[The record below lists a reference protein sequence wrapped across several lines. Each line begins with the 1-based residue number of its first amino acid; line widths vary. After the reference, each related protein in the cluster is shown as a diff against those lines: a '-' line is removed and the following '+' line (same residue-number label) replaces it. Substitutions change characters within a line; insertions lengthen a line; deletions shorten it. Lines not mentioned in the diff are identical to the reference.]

1 MCFNPHIRSYH
12 VIMNFDRSW
21 IRQRKP
27 ATSEKIKEKV
37 RTPQPLKPRVE
48 FARNR
53 ILAQSQKLDTVLHN
67 LRDKENLLFNQVV
80 SNLQKHDVERSKMLS
95 NELAQTKRAG
105 KMISHM
111 KMAVEQVNLRLESTL
126 SMGDAV
132 ESITPAIGALT
143 KVKSGLSGAMP
154 DVDSEL
160 GEINGVFNEIL
171 SNAGG
176 IRGTGSESF
185 EFNARGEDV
194 DRILSE
200 ASAVAEQRAHENL
213 PDVSIGSFN
222 GVRKLSASESSQ

>member
-1 MCFNPHIRSYH
+1 MRFNPHIQFYH
-12 VIMNFDRSW
+12 VLMNFDRSW

-48 FARNR
+48 FAKNR
-53 ILAQSQKLDTVLHN
+53 IQAQSQKLDTVLHN
-67 LRDKENLLFNQVV
+67 LRNKENLLFNQVV
-80 SNLQKHDVERSKMLS
+80 SNLQKHDIAKSKMLS
-95 NELAQTKRAG
+95 NELAQTKKTG
-105 KMISHM
+105 KMISQI

-160 GEINGVFNEIL
+160 GEINGVFNEVL
-171 SNAGG
+171 SNAGSIG
-176 IRGTGSESF
+176 GTGTESF
-185 EFNARGEDV
+185 EFTARGEDI

-200 ASAVAEQRAHENL
+200 ASAIAEQRAHENL

-222 GVRKLSASESSQ
+222 AARRSSAGESSQ

>member
-1 MCFNPHIRSYH
+1 MRFNPHIRSYR

-48 FARNR
+48 FAKNR
-53 ILAQSQKLDTVLHN
+53 IQAQSQKLDTVLHN
-67 LRDKENLLFNQVV
+67 LRDKENVLFNQVV
-80 SNLQKHDVERSKMLS
+80 SSLQKHDVQKSKMLS
-95 NELAQTKRAG
+95 NELAQTKKTG
-105 KMISHM
+105 KMISQI

-160 GEINGVFNEIL
+160 DEMNGVFNEVL
-171 SNAGG
+171 SNAGSIGG
-176 IRGTGSESF
+176 IGTESF
-185 EFNARGEDV
+185 EFSARGEDI

-213 PDVSIGSFN
+213 PDVSIGTFN
-222 GVRKLSASESSQ
+222 ARRRSSAGESSQ

>member
-12 VIMNFDRSW
+12 VTMNFDRSW

-53 ILAQSQKLDTVLHN
+53 IQAQSQKLDTVLHN
-67 LRDKENLLFNQVV
+67 LRDKENTLYNQVV
-80 SNLQKHDVERSKMLS
+80 SSLQKHDVQKGKMLS
-95 NELAQTKRAG
+95 NELAQTKKTA
-105 KMISHM
+105 KMISQM

-132 ESITPAIGALT
+132 ESIGPAIGALT
-143 KVKSGLSGAMP
+143 KVKSGLAGAMP

-160 GEINGVFNEIL
+160 GEINGVFNEVL
-171 SNAGG
+171 SNV
-176 IRGTGSESF
+176 GSVENMGDTSF
-185 EFNARGEDV
+185 EFGA
-194 DRILSE
+194 
-200 ASAVAEQRAHENL
+200 
-213 PDVSIGSFN
+213 
-222 GVRKLSASESSQ
+222 

>member
-1 MCFNPHIRSYH
+1 MRFNPNIRFYH
-12 VIMNFDRSW
+12 VLMNFDRSW

-48 FARNR
+48 SAKNR
-53 ILAQSQKLDTVLHN
+53 IQAQSQKLDTVLHN

-80 SNLQKHDVERSKMLS
+80 SSLQKHDIQKSKMLS
-95 NELAQTKRAG
+95 NELAQTKKTD
-105 KMISHM
+105 KMISQI
-111 KMAVEQVNLRLESTL
+111 KMAVEQVNLRLEYTL

-132 ESITPAIGALT
+132 ESITPAIGALA
-143 KVKSGLSGAMP
+143 KVKSGLAGAMP

-160 GEINGVFNEIL
+160 GEINGVFNEVL
-171 SNAGG
+171 SNAGSIG
-176 IRGTGSESF
+176 GTGTESF
-185 EFNARGEDV
+185 EFTARGEDI

-200 ASAVAEQRAHENL
+200 ASAIAEQRVHENL

-222 GVRKLSASESSQ
+222 AARRSSAGESSQ

>member
-1 MCFNPHIRSYH
+1 MRFNPHIRSYR

-48 FARNR
+48 FAKNR
-53 ILAQSQKLDTVLHN
+53 IQAQSQKLDTVLHN
-67 LRDKENLLFNQVV
+67 LRDKENSLFNQVV
-80 SNLQKHDVERSKMLS
+80 SNLQKHDIEKSKMLS
-95 NELAQTKRAG
+95 NELAQTKRTG
-105 KMISHM
+105 KMISQI

-160 GEINGVFNEIL
+160 GEINGVFNEVL
-171 SNAGG
+171 SNAGS
-176 IRGTGSESF
+176 IRGTGPESF
-185 EFNARGEDV
+185 EFSARGEDI

-222 GVRKLSASESSQ
+222 AARRSAAGESSQ

>member
-1 MCFNPHIRSYH
+1 MRFNPHIQSYH

-48 FARNR
+48 FAKNR
-53 ILAQSQKLDTVLHN
+53 IQAQSQKLDTVLHN

-80 SNLQKHDVERSKMLS
+80 SNLQKHDVEKSKMLS
-95 NELAQTKRAG
+95 NELAQTKRTG
-105 KMISHM
+105 KMISQI

-132 ESITPAIGALT
+132 ESIAPAIGALT

-160 GEINGVFNEIL
+160 GEINGVFNEVL
-171 SNAGG
+171 SNAGT
-176 IRGTGSESF
+176 IRETGTDSF
-185 EFNARGEDV
+185 EFSARGEDI

-222 GVRKLSASESSQ
+222 GARRSSAGESSQ